1 MCTLKLCK
9 RNISLAHLSL
19 IESEPS
25 EFIQIASRAGFD
37 LIDLRLSPATA
48 ADRVYTS
55 QERIQ
60 LCRELLPVLQDTGVR
75 IWDMEIIRICDRTQ
89 AMDHLP
95 LLEAAALLGA
105 RRVKVVCDIDEHSL
119 IAAKLAGLCELSA
132 PLGLTLDLEYMVFS
146 GVKSLQAALEIIHA
160 ARQPNLQVLVDALHW
175 MRAGD
180 TLAQIAAGL
189 PHLGYVQLCD
199 GPLEAPTGRELLIQ
213 EARTS
218 RLPPGEGQ
226 FPLVSLLRAMPSQC
240 VISVEVPLP
249 SGRGAQAHAQRLLQA
264 TRVIIQENQETSP

>member
-1 MCTLKLCK
+1 MPDLKSDK
-9 RNISLAHLSL
+9 RDISLAHLSL
-19 IESEPS
+19 IESAPA
-25 EFIQIASRAGFD
+25 EFIQIASQAGFD
-37 LIDLRLSPATA
+37 LADLRLSPATA

-60 LCRELLPVLQDTGVR
+60 LCHELLPILQDTGMR
-75 IWDMEIIRICDRTQ
+75 IWDVEIIRINNRTQ
-89 AMDHLP
+89 PKDHLP

-105 RRVKVVCDIDEHSL
+105 RRVKVVCDMDEYSL

-132 PLGLTLDLEYMVFS
+132 PLGLTLDLEYMMFS
-146 GVKSLQAALEIIHA
+146 GVKSLQAALGIIRA
-160 ARQPNLQVLVDALHW
+160 AGQSNLQVLVDALHW
-175 MRAGD
+175 MRAGG

-199 GPLEAPTGRELLIQ
+199 GPLEAPVGRELLIQ

-226 FPLVSLLRAMPSQC
+226 FPLVSLLRAMPSMC
-240 VISVEVPLP
+240 VVSVEVPLP
-249 SGRGAQAHAQRLLQA
+249 SGWIARAHAQHLLQA
-264 TRVIIQENQETSP
+264 TRVIIRESQ